1 MNKLLVCWLLG
12 LIALLLGAAMG
23 LSLPWALP
31 LFGQVKQFEAR
42 SFFGLLGAM
51 GICGLV
57 GGVLM
62 LIGRRERKAMLFR
75 REAIAVVAFSW
86 LLATLLGAVPYWLS
100 RTATGVD
107 PQGRPVPMD
116 FCEGIFESAS
126 GFTCTGATVLGDL
139 ENPELV
145 PRAILFWRSETH
157 FLGGLGIMVLF
168 VAVLGLGSAGKA
180 LMLTEMPGP
189 SPQSTHARTQH
200 AAWIFAGIFVGLCA
214 LLGVLLVLQGMSLFD
229 ALCHA
234 FGTVATGGFSTYNK
248 SIEHFHQPGIEMTI
262 AVFMVLGCTNFT
274 LLYFLLRRQ
283 PGKLIG
289 DPEFRLY
296 IAIMLLSILLVSG
309 AEWLGGHFARPT
321 TALRYGLFQ
330 VVSLQTNT
338 GFGTY
343 DFDQW
348 GGFSKGLLLVL
359 MFIGGCAGSTSCA
372 VKVIRFLIFF
382 KLLWV
387 EIEQVFH
394 PNVVRPVRIG
404 GQPVADPEMLRD
416 VCLYIVLVVVIF
428 VAGTL
433 TLAALEPDSTW
444 LNADRAPR
452 EKLVDCASAV
462 AATLNGVGPGLGIVG
477 ESENYAAFHGPSKMV
492 LVLMMLLGRLEVFT
506 LLAIF
511 VPRFW
516 RER

>member
-12 LIALLLGAAMG
+12 LIALFLGAAMG

-31 LFGQVKQFEAR
+31 LLGQVEQFDAR
-42 SFFGLLGAM
+42 GFFSLLGAM

-57 GGVLM
+57 GGTLL
-62 LIGRRERKAMLFR
+62 LIGRRARRANLFR

-100 RTATGVD
+100 GTAAVD
-107 PQGRPVPMD
+107 AQGRPVPVD

-126 GFTCTGATVLGDL
+126 GFTCTGATVLTNL
-139 ENPELV
+139 EDPDLV

-189 SPQSTHARTQH
+189 SPQSPHARTQH

-214 LLGVLLVLQGMSLFD
+214 LLAVLLRLQGLSSFD

-234 FGTVATGGFSTYNK
+234 FGTVATGGFSTYNQ
-248 SIEHFHQPGIEMTI
+248 SIEHFRHLGIEMTI

-274 LLYFLLRRQ
+274 LLYFLLKRR
-283 PGKLIG
+283 PSKLFQ
-289 DPEFRLY
+289 DPEFRVYL
-296 IAIMLLSILLVSG
+296 AIMFTAVVLVAA
-309 AEWLGGHFARPT
+309 AELAGRHFDHPLE
-321 TALRYGLFQ
+321 ALRYAVFQ
-330 VVSLQTNT
+330 VVSIQTNT
-338 GFGTY
+338 GFGTS

-348 GGFSKGLLLVL
+348 SGFSKGLLLLL

-382 KLLWV
+382 KLLAV
-387 EIEQVFH
+387 AIERVFH

-404 GQPVADPEMLRD
+404 GQALSDPQMLQD
-416 VCLYIVLVVVIF
+416 VCLYILLIAVIF
-428 VAGTL
+428 VGGTL
-433 TLAALEPDSTW
+433 LLTLLEPDATW
-444 LNADRAPR
+444 LNAGGQPR
-452 EKLVDCASAV
+452 EKLLDCASAV
-462 AATLNGVGPGLGIVG
+462 AATLNGVGPGLGIAG
-477 ESENYAAFHGPSKMV
+477 ESKNYASFHAPGKML
-492 LVLMMLLGRLEVFT
+492 LVGMMLLGRLEVFT

-511 VPRFW
+511 VPGFW

>member
-1 MNKLLVCWLLG
+1 VNKALVCWLLG
-12 LIALLLGAAMG
+12 LIALFLGASMG

-31 LFGQVKQFEAR
+31 FFGQVDQFERA

-51 GICGLV
+51 GICWLV
-57 GGVLM
+57 GGVL
-62 LIGRRERKAMLFR
+62 LLLGRKQRKASLFR

-100 RTATGVD
+100 RTAAGVD
-107 PQGRPVPMD
+107 AQGRPIPMD
-116 FCEGIFESAS
+116 FCDGVFESAS
-126 GFTCTGATVLGDL
+126 GFTCTGATVLTNL
-139 ENPELV
+139 EDPSLV

-214 LLGVLLVLQGMSLFD
+214 ALAALLWLQGMSTFD

-234 FGTVATGGFSTYNK
+234 FGTVATGGFSTYNQ
-248 SIEHFHQPGIEMTI
+248 SVEHFHNAGMEMTI

-274 LLYFLLRRQ
+274 LLYFLLKRR
-283 PGKLIG
+283 PGKLAH

-296 IAIMLLSILLVSG
+296 ATIMVIAILLVTG
-309 AEWLGGHFARPT
+309 AEWLGGHFDRPA

-330 VVSLQTNT
+330 VVSIQTNT

-343 DFDQW
+343 NFDQW
-348 GGFSKGLLLVL
+348 SGFSKGLLLLL

-372 VKVIRFLIFF
+372 VKVIRFLILF

-387 EIEQVFH
+387 EIERVFH
-394 PNVVRPVRIG
+394 PKVVRPVRVG
-404 GQPVADPEMLRD
+404 GQPVSDPQMLKD
-416 VCLYIVLVVVIF
+416 VCLYIVLIAVIF
-428 VAGTL
+428 VGGTL
-433 TLAALEPDSTW
+433 LLAALEPDATW
-444 LNADRAPR
+444 SNAGHAPR

-477 ESENYAAFHGPSKMV
+477 EAENYAPFHWPAK
-492 LVLMMLLGRLEVFT
+492 LVLMVMMLLGRLEVFT

-511 VPRFW
+511 VPQFW